1 MRSIGIALT
10 TLVLASVVAAD
21 TMAGE
26 ATLDKIARTGVIAL
40 GYRQAEPPF
49 SYKTPSG
56 EIIGFS
62 MDLCRHVA
70 ADIAKHLKRD
80 DLKIEYVLATP
91 ATRFVLVKN
100 GTIDIECAATTN
112 NAERRRTVEF
122 SYPDFLTATQFVSRR
137 SDDIT
142 SIEDLTGRS
151 VTSASGTVNIDQLN
165 AINREKKLSI
175 AVIATKTNEEAFN
188 LVTSE
193 RAHAFVMDGILLA
206 AMIAQ
211 SDDPSKYVLSEEML
225 SKPEPYG
232 LMLRKDDGAFKD
244 VVNGSLRKLFMSPE
258 MDAIY
263 AKWFT
268 SPIPPSGMNLNLPMS
283 NVLKKAY
290 ADPVEYKD

>member
-1 MRSIGIALT
+1 MRSIGTALT
-10 TLVLASVVAAD
+10 ALTLACVATANAL
-21 TMAGE
+21 AGE
-26 ATLDKIARTGVIAL
+26 PTLDKIARSGVITL
-40 GYRQAEPPF
+40 GYRQTEPPF

-56 EIIGFS
+56 DIIGFS

-70 ADIAKHLKRD
+70 ADIGKHLKRD

-91 ATRFVLVKN
+91 ATRFILVKN

-112 NAERRRTVEF
+112 NAERRKTVEF
-122 SYPDFLTATQFVSRR
+122 SYPDFLTATQFVTRR
-137 SDDIT
+137 SDGIT
-142 SIEDLTGRS
+142 SIEDLTGRT

-165 AINREKKLSI
+165 TINREKRLSI

-188 LVTSE
+188 LVVSE

-232 LMLRKDDGAFKD
+232 LMLRKDDEAFKT
-244 VVNGSLRKLFMSPE
+244 VVNDSLRKLFMSPE

-263 AKWFT
+263 ARWFT

-283 NVLKKAY
+283 GVLKNAY

>member
-1 MRSIGIALT
+1 MRSIGIALAA
-10 TLVLASVVAAD
+10 LGLAFGKSTA
-21 TMAGE
+21 MAGE
-26 ATLDKIARTGVIAL
+26 ATFDKIARTGVITL

-56 EIIGFS
+56 EVIGFS

-70 ADIAKHLKRD
+70 ADIGQHLKRD

-91 ATRFVLVKN
+91 ATRFILVKN
-100 GTIDIECAATTN
+100 GTVDIECAATTN
-112 NAERRRTVEF
+112 NAERRKTVEF

-137 SDDIT
+137 SDGIT
-142 SIEDLTGRS
+142 SIDDLAGRT
-151 VTSASGTVNIDQLN
+151 VTSASGTVNIGQLN

-188 LVTSE
+188 LVVSE

-211 SDDPSKYVLSEEML
+211 SNDPSKYVLSEEML

-232 LMLRKDDGAFKD
+232 LMMRKDDEAFKT
-244 VVNGSLRKLFMSPE
+244 VVNGSLRQLFTSPE

-263 AKWFT
+263 AKWFM
-268 SPIPPSGMNLNLPMS
+268 SPIPPTGMNLNLPMS
-283 NVLKKAY
+283 SVLKKAY